1 MKFPVTGKKAMLH
14 QFKKNRKDNPG
25 NYWPVSLTSV
35 PGNIMEQIFLE
46 AMLSQMEERELIWDN
61 HHGFTKDKYCL
72 TNLVAFCDGVSVSV
86 DKRRATD
93 VIYLNFS

>member
-72 TNLVAFCDGVSVSV
+72 TNLVAFCDGVSV
-86 DKRRATD
+86 
-93 VIYLNFS
+93 